1 MSKPVTAP
9 ELTAAQLENEA
20 KKLGLDKMHDGFFS
34 KEEKAKDDT
43 YCNVFDKEK
52 KNNEA
57 AKKLCSTFVY
67 FLEKISKEKK
77 SEHDKY
83 CSYLRYWLYD
93 KIGAMHTDHS
103 KKIDEK
109 VFVNDLID
117 AGEKTI
123 RHKLKITCD
132 IPSIK
137 DVNVNDLKY
146 RKLAYIYLKKHDT
159 IEKEIKSIEKSKCDT
174 YMKYLNN
181 INLLYKSYKTQCRST
196 FLWGVYGPSYADCS
210 SSSSSKY
217 DPSKLIT
224 ALNGC
229 KDKASRGSGGSG
241 LVSWLFGW
249 GSSSESSSRGKDS
262 PGPGNAKTIDAAG
275 EKGQGASKTLAG
287 SKDAPGLTR
296 STTAVGQVS
305 SGGSARPVVAA
316 AASGGAVSGPVVPVK
331 LGTSLNLQTRG
342 IPGNGVLTVP
352 SYTSE
357 IKSDPAPVPLANSPS
372 NLESESDKMGSNFI
386 RNIIMGTAILGTIF
400 FLFYYNMSSR
410 LKSNFPKRK
419 RKKKI
424 FEHNYYEEYEREYEK
439 YDSEDRSLAYE
450 DDRYYLNYQPER
462 DYDY

>member
-52 KNNEA
+52 KNNEE

-109 VFVNDLID
+109 VFVNDLIE
-117 AGEKTI
+117 AGKKTI
-123 RHKLKITCD
+123 RDKLRITCD
-132 IPSIK
+132 LPSIK
-137 DVNVNDLKY
+137 DVSVNDLKY
-146 RKLAYIYLKKHDT
+146 RKLSYIYLKNHDV
-159 IEKEIKSIEKSKCDT
+159 IEKGIKSIDKSKCDT

-181 INLLYKSYKTQCRST
+181 INLLYKSYKTHCWT
-196 FLWGVYGPSYADCS
+196 GFFGGVFGPSYADCS

-316 AASGGAVSGPVVPVK
+316 AASG
-331 LGTSLNLQTRG
+331 
-342 IPGNGVLTVP
+342 
-352 SYTSE
+352 
-357 IKSDPAPVPLANSPS
+357 DSPS

-410 LKSNFPKRK
+410 LKSSFPKRK

-424 FEHNYYEEYEREYEK
+424 FEHNYYEEYEKEFEK
-439 YDSEDRSLAYE
+439 YDSEDMTLASQS
-450 DDRYYLNYQPER
+450 DQYYLNYQPER

>member
-1 MSKPVTAP
+1 
-9 ELTAAQLENEA
+9 
-20 KKLGLDKMHDGFFS
+20 
-34 KEEKAKDDT
+34 
-43 YCNVFDKEK
+43 
-52 KNNEA
+52 
-57 AKKLCSTFVY
+57 
-67 FLEKISKEKK
+67 
-77 SEHDKY
+77 
-83 CSYLRYWLYD
+83 
-93 KIGAMHTDHS
+93 MHTDHS

-181 INLLYKSYKTQCRST
+181 INLLYKSYKTQCRTT

-229 KDKASRGSGGSG
+229 KDKASRESGGSG
-241 LVSWLFGW
+241 LGSWLFGW
-249 GSSSESSSRGKDS
+249 GSSRESSSRGKDS
-262 PGPGNAKTIDAAG
+262 PGPGNAKTIDASG
-275 EKGQGASKTLAG
+275 EKGQGASK
-287 SKDAPGLTR
+287 SSPGLTR

-305 SGGSARPVVAA
+305 SGGSARPVVAE
-316 AASGGAVSGPVVPVK
+316 AASRGAVGRASASGAVSPVK
-331 LGTSLNLQTRG
+331 PGTPLSLQTRG
-342 IPGNGVLTVP
+342 IPGNSVLTVP

-357 IKSDPAPVPLANSPS
+357 IKSDQAPVAVANSPS
-372 NLESESDKMGSNFI
+372 NLENESDKMGSNLI

-419 RKKKI
+419 RKKKKN
-424 FEHNYYEEYEREYEK
+424 EHNYYEEYEKEFEK
-439 YDSEDRSLAYE
+439 YDSEDMTLASQS
-450 DDRYYLNYQPER
+450 DQYYLNYQPER

>member
-52 KNNEA
+52 KNNEE

-109 VFVNDLID
+109 VFVNDLIE
-117 AGEKTI
+117 AGKKTI
-123 RHKLKITCD
+123 RDKLRITCD
-132 IPSIK
+132 LPSIK
-137 DVNVNDLKY
+137 DVSVNDLKY
-146 RKLAYIYLKKHDT
+146 RKLSYIYLKNHDV
-159 IEKEIKSIEKSKCDT
+159 IEKGIKSIDKSKCDT

-181 INLLYKSYKTQCRST
+181 INLLYKSYKTHCWT
-196 FLWGVYGPSYADCS
+196 GFFGGVFGPSYADCS

-275 EKGQGASKTLAG
+275 EKGQGASKSSA
-287 SKDAPGLTR
+287 GLTR
-296 STTAVGQVS
+296 STTAVGPVS
-305 SGGSARPVVAA
+305 SGNSARPVVAK
-316 AASGGAVSGPVVPVK
+316 AASGGAVNRASVSGPVAPVK
-331 LGTSLNLQTRG
+331 PGTTLSLQTRG
-342 IPGNGVLTVP
+342 IPGNGALTVP

-357 IKSDPAPVPLANSPS
+357 IKSDPAPVANSPS
-372 NLESESDKMGSNFI
+372 NLEGESDKMGSNLI

-400 FLFYYNMSSR
+400 FLFYYNLFSR

-439 YDSEDRSLAYE
+439 YDSEDRSLASE

>member
-1 MSKPVTAP
+1 MSKAGSAP
-9 ELTAAQLENEA
+9 ELTAAHLENEA

-57 AKKLCSTFVY
+57 AKTLCSNLVH
-67 FLEKISKEKK
+67 FLEKISKENRP
-77 SEHDKY
+77 EREKY
-83 CSYLRYWLYD
+83 CSYLPYWLYD
-93 KIGAMHTDHS
+93 KIGAMHTEHS

-109 VFVNDLID
+109 VFVNDLIE

-123 RHKLKITCD
+123 RHKLKIICD
-132 IPSIK
+132 LPSIK

-146 RKLAYIYLKKHDT
+146 RKLAYIYLKKHDV
-159 IEKEIKSIEKSKCDT
+159 IEKGIKSIEKSKCDT

-181 INLLYKSYKTQCRST
+181 INLLYKSYKTQCRTT
-196 FLWGVYGPSYADCS
+196 FLLGVYGPSYADCS

-241 LVSWLFGW
+241 LGSWLFGW
-249 GSSSESSSRGKDS
+249 GSSSESSSRGKDG

-275 EKGQGASKTLAG
+275 EKGQGASKSSA
-287 SKDAPGLTR
+287 GLTR
-296 STTAVGQVS
+296 STTAVGPVS
-305 SGGSARPVVAA
+305 SGNSARPVVAA
-316 AASGGAVSGPVVPVK
+316 AASGGAVSGASESGPVASVK
-331 LGTSLNLQTRG
+331 PGTSLSLQTRG
-342 IPGNGVLTVP
+342 SNGNGVLTVP

-357 IKSDPAPVPLANSPS
+357 IKSDPAPAPVANSPS
-372 NLESESDKMGSNFI
+372 NLEGESDKMGSNFI

-400 FLFYYNMSSR
+400 FLFYYNLSSR

-439 YDSEDRSLAYE
+439 YDSEDRSLASE